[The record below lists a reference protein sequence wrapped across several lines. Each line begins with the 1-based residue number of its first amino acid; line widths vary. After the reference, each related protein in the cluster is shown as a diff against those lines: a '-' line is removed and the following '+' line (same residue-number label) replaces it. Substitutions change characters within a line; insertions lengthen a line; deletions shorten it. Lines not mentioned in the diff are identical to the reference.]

1 MIRIARRC
9 IHYFVY
15 DMKMYNKFVLIY
27 FIFTIFPFL
36 FFSVNITH
44 AVSGKIFRLEVDS
57 ARAVIDQADK
67 LLCNQLQ
74 NIIEET
80 YTIYLDN
87 DLYEYLSSD
96 ISGDNLYQT
105 HLLESK
111 LSTIVES
118 GKALN
123 ASLYL
128 TDSSKISRQHY
139 RCQSLDSARHMSWYQ
154 MMEKS
159 GQRSLWHFTGTVGYY
174 VSSIYNKYNSKDLI
188 GYVVITFSQ
197 NRFLDILDD
206 MCITQNSEAFLT
218 DKNQEIVLHAR
229 GSGNSE
235 QVDKILAISE
245 KENHGSY
252 HVVENKE
259 TDQTYILI
267 QEAIENK
274 HISGMPRWVLSIALP
289 YHEVTSIVKQIL
301 GMLILSA
308 GVCIILICFVTSRI
322 IGSITRRIDKLNRN
336 MQRPQK
342 GDFSVNDMAPG
353 CDEISELRRNFNF
366 MLEMIEQLLEEK
378 TQADAHQKDLELN
391 MLQAQINPH
400 FLYNT
405 LDMINW
411 VAISRTPEEV
421 PVITSMLAKFYKLS
435 LNRGARIVRLMDEME
450 HVRLY
455 IGIQNKR
462 YDSALTLKEQ
472 IPEEYMDCASM
483 KILLQPIV
491 ENAVLHGIFE
501 KDIPEGTITV
511 SARLEKEETLAVEI
525 MDDGAGIAKE
535 RLEKLKQHIYLADTD
550 GSGYGLSNIEER
562 IKLCYGNGFG
572 LEFESVTGAYTK
584 VTVRIRYVKYD
595 SSFKMSKKLVDTA
608 DGDIGGAASSKM
620 NVSVH

>member
-405 LDMINW
+405 LETIRMKAYTAGDREAAT
-411 VAISRTPEEV
+411 AIKLLGKSMRYVLENSGTAF
-421 PVITSMLAKFYKLS
+421 TSLQNE
-435 LNRGARIVRLMDEME
+435 LNHIEI
-450 HVRLY
+450 Y
-455 IGIQNKR
+455 
-462 YDSALTLKEQ
+462 
-472 IPEEYMDCASM
+472 M
-483 KILLQPIV
+483 KIQKLRFGEKFDYAFDVEGGLDVSRCIILPLLLQPVV
-491 ENAVLHGIFE
+491 ENAILHGLE
-501 KDIPEGTITV
+501 
-511 SARLEKEETLAVEI
+511 EKETGGMVTIRIARVAESGKICIAVSDNGCGMRPE
-525 MDDGAGIAKE
+525 ALE
-535 RLEKLKQHIYLADTD
+535 RLRADIVTKNPEKKESI
-550 GSGYGLSNIEER
+550 GLYNINQR
-562 IKLCYGNGFG
+562 VKLCYGSMYGMTIDSERDRG
-572 LEFESVTGAYTK
+572 TTITLHLPEK
-584 VTVRIRYVKYD
+584 VYH
-595 SSFKMSKKLVDTA
+595 
-608 DGDIGGAASSKM
+608 DI
-620 NVSVH
+620 